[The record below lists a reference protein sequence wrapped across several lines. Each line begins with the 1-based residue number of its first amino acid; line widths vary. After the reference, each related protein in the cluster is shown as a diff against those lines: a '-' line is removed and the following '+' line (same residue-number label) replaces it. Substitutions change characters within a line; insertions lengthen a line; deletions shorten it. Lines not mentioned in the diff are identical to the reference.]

1 MAYINGLFKKEFKLP
16 DGTIATC
23 QQDVNR
29 YLKTAGVAFASD
41 YSDAFLKRMNAFAT
55 PKTPSASDSEPK
67 KPKAYKQVFRNI
79 LFPAETL
86 ETRVDIDKYVNK
98 IRAYLENMME
108 NSDGIEIK

>member
-41 YSDAFLKRMNAFAT
+41 YSDAFLKR
-55 PKTPSASDSEPK
+55 
-67 KPKAYKQVFRNI
+67 R
-79 LFPAETL
+79 
-86 ETRVDIDKYVNK
+86 R
-98 IRAYLENMME
+98 LENE
-108 NSDGIEIK
+108 KELRTDLFSAFINNYKRSIWL